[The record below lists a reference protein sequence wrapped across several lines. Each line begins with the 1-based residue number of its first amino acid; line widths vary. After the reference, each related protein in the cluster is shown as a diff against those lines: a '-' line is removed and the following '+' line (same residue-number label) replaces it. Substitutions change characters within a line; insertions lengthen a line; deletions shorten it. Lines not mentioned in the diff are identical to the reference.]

1 MEMTLKKSSNKWL
14 VGLGIGCGGIV
25 LIAII
30 IVIGGYL
37 FVRNATQ
44 GFRESDELMKSV
56 TAKYGRIEDY
66 CPDPGGAIQAGR
78 LEVFLAVRDA
88 AAPARAKLEESLDAL
103 MKSRDAAGARDR
115 SAGGVFQALKTSVGL
130 VPQISD
136 FLKSRTQALL
146 AKEMGAGE
154 YCYVYVVAYY
164 SWLKKTPMDGTGL
177 EFRGP
182 GRDATDPDDQDALAV
197 SKDMHLMRIHRLV
210 LPMLQCQLAM
220 LGPGPA
226 GGPQDKWRQALA
238 AEVKAMEADRYR
250 LPWQDGVPAEI
261 GDSLRPFRDRL
272 EAGFSR
278 MSDLF
283 EVTANRRLASGRR
296 AD

>member
-1 MEMTLKKSSNKWL
+1 MDAPVKKPASKWL

-25 LIAII
+25 VIVIVL
-30 IVIGGYL
+30 VIGGYL

-66 CPDPGGAIQAGR
+66 CPDPGGAIPAGR
-78 LEVFLAVRDA
+78 LEVFLAVREA
-88 AAPARAKLEESLDAL
+88 AAPARAKLDESLDAL
-103 MKSRDAAGARDR
+103 MKSRDAAGGRDR
-115 SAGGVFQALKTSVGL
+115 SAGGVFQALKTGVGL

-146 AKEMGAGE
+146 ANEMGAGE
-154 YCYVYVVAYY
+154 YCYLYVVAYY

-177 EFRGP
+177 QFRGP

-197 SKDMHLMRIHRLV
+197 SKDMHLMRIQRLV
-210 LPMLQCQLAM
+210 LPMLRCQLAK
-220 LGPGPA
+220 LSPGPA
-226 GGPQDKWRQALA
+226 RGPQDKWRQTLA

-278 MSDLF
+278 MADLF
-283 EVTANRRLASGRR
+283 EVASARQLR
-296 AD
+296 TER